1 MEHCE
6 FLTEVLK
13 LDEAIRFAGMYNDNF
28 EKIVDSF
35 QPGTIPHLSIDE
47 MQNSV
52 RYDIRRWETYKMFHN
67 QLGDSKYAMV
77 KYDKATLLTFSLN
90 DGKFLRLSIEPDT
103 DYKTVID
110 QVQDLID
117 KNPKLT

>member
-13 LDEAIRFAGMYNDNF
+13 TDESIRFAGMYDDNF

-35 QPGTIPHLSIDE
+35 QPGTIPHLSMDE

-52 RYDIRRWETYKMFHN
+52 RYDIRRWETYKMFHS
-67 QLGDSKYAMV
+67 QLGDSKFAMV
-77 KYDKATLLTFSLN
+77 KYEKATLLTFSLN
-90 DGKFLRLSIEPDT
+90 DGKFLRISIEPDS
-103 DYKTVID
+103 DYKIVINRI
-110 QVQDLID
+110 QKLIEE
-117 KNPKLT
+117 NPILK